1 MNDIVFWHWWILAV
15 VLVILEAFV
24 PGTFFL
30 WMGVS
35 AVVVGGVL
43 LAVPGLGWEY
53 QVFLFAAFAVVSI
66 TLWIIRLKKHPTQSE
81 ISNLNRRAAQCI
93 GRTAIVEQPIVN
105 GMGTI
110 NVDDTIWRV
119 LGPDCEA
126 GTKVKVAGA
135 EGTDLKVEIY
145 EEEQG

>member
-1 MNDIVFWHWWILAV
+1 MKDIVFWHWWVLAV

-35 AVVVGGVL
+35 AAIVGLAL
-43 LAVPGLGWEY
+43 LAVPGMGWEY

-66 TLWIIRLKKHPTQSE
+66 ALWLIRLKKHPTKSE

-93 GRTAIVEQPIVN
+93 GRTTIVEQPIVN

-126 GTKVKVAGA
+126 GTRVKVVGA
-135 EGTDLKVEIY
+135 EGTDLRVEVY

>member
-1 MNDIVFWHWWILAV
+1 MGEIIFWHWWVLAV

-35 AVVVGGVL
+35 AIFVGVIL
-43 LAVPGLGWEY
+43 LIVPGMGWEY
-53 QVFLFAAFAVVSI
+53 QVFLFAAFAVMSI
-66 TLWIIRLKKHPTQSE
+66 TLWLIRLKKHPTQSD
-81 ISNLNRRAAQCI
+81 ISNLNRRAVQCI
-93 GRTAIVEQPIVN
+93 GRTTIVEQPIVN
-105 GMGTI
+105 GTGTI

-126 GTKVKVAGA
+126 GTKVKIVGA

-145 EEEQG
+145 EEEEG

>member
-1 MNDIVFWHWWILAV
+1 MMDIVFWHWWVLAV

-35 AVVVGGVL
+35 ATVVGLAL
-43 LAVPGLGWEY
+43 LAVPGMGWEY

-66 TLWIIRLKKHPTQSE
+66 ALWLIRLKKHPTKSE
-81 ISNLNRRAAQCI
+81 ISNLNRRADQCI
-93 GRTAIVEQPIVN
+93 GRTTIVEQPIVN

-126 GTKVKVAGA
+126 GTKVKIVGA
-135 EGTDLKVEIY
+135 DGTDLKVEIY

>member
-1 MNDIVFWHWWILAV
+1 MNIVFWHWWIIAI

-24 PGTFFL
+24 SGTFLL

-35 AVVVGGVL
+35 AAVVGAVL
-43 LAVPGLGWEY
+43 LIAPGMGWEY
-53 QVFLFAAFAVVSI
+53 QVLLFAVFSVVSI
-66 TLWIIRLKKHPTQSE
+66 ALWLIRLKKHPTE
-81 ISNLNRRAAQCI
+81 TEVSNLNKRAARYI
-93 GRTAIVEQPIVN
+93 GHIAIVQKPIVN
-105 GMGTI
+105 GSGTI

-126 GTKVKVAGA
+126 GTRVRVVGG
-135 EGTDLKVEIY
+135 EGTDLKVEMY

>member
-1 MNDIVFWHWWILAV
+1 MMDIVFWHWWVLAV
-15 VLVILEAFV
+15 VLVILETFV

-35 AVVVGGVL
+35 AAVVGVVL
-43 LAVPGLGWEY
+43 LAIPGMGWEY

-66 TLWIIRLKKHPTQSE
+66 SLWLIRLKKHPTKSE
-81 ISNLNRRAAQCI
+81 ISNLNRRSAQCI
-93 GRTAIVEQPIVN
+93 GRSTIVEQPIVN

-110 NVDDTIWRV
+110 NLDDTIWRV

-126 GTKVKVAGA
+126 GTKVKVVGA
-135 EGTDLKVEIY
+135 EGTDLKVEILI
-145 EEEQG
+145 ES

>member
-1 MNDIVFWHWWILAV
+1 MMDIVFWHWWVLAV

-35 AVVVGGVL
+35 AAVVGLAL
-43 LAVPGLGWEY
+43 LAVPGMGWEY

-66 TLWIIRLKKHPTQSE
+66 ALWLIRLKKHPTKSE
-81 ISNLNRRAAQCI
+81 ISNLNRRADQCI
-93 GRTAIVEQPIVN
+93 GRTTIVEQPIVN

-126 GTKVKVAGA
+126 GTKVKIVGA
-135 EGTDLKVEIY
+135 EGTDLRVEIY

>member
-1 MNDIVFWHWWILAV
+1 MMDIVFWHWWVLAV

-35 AVVVGGVL
+35 AAVVGVVL
-43 LAVPGLGWEY
+43 LAIPGMGWEY

-66 TLWIIRLKKHPTQSE
+66 SLWLIRLKKHPTKSE
-81 ISNLNRRAAQCI
+81 ISNLNRRSAQCI
-93 GRTAIVEQPIVN
+93 GRSTIVEQPIVN

-110 NVDDTIWRV
+110 NLDDTIWRV

-126 GTKVKVAGA
+126 GTKVKVVGA
-135 EGTDLKVEIY
+135 EGTDLKVEILI
-145 EEEQG
+145 ES